1 MWDESGWRATPGF
14 QPENGKRP
22 AGINYSGAGWW
33 GKEDMGVPTRPG
45 DEVTGAVSVLVTA
58 DSQGAL
64 TAYPSLVTLSLTPGQ
79 GGVCQGPPIP
89 GYSFC

>member
-1 MWDESGWRATPGF
+1 
-14 QPENGKRP
+14 
-22 AGINYSGAGWW
+22 
-33 GKEDMGVPTRPG
+33 MGVPTRPG

-64 TAYPSLVTLSLTPGQ
+64 TAYPSLVTLSLTPVQ
-79 GGVCQGPPIP
+79 GGVCQGPPIL